1 MLKRVIAVVM
11 AVMLASVFIMAC
23 GNGGN
28 GDAATGDFTPAAEI
42 VAPEG
47 KTLGVLPVDAV
58 SEEPLRIATV
68 MVQNNPFGIAVMQ
81 GQYFAK
87 EVLADR
93 NVTVD
98 VISVDDFDA
107 HLWTTVLEDLI
118 AMDYD
123 AITFFGIGEALQ
135 PVVDRGVEAGILMYS
150 FNTEPG
156 NDSLRQAWFGQ
167 SGFDGGAQV
176 ASKLVELMDGEG
188 QFGIITGDF
197 AVLGHE
203 ERRLGARSVTDDVP
217 GMELVGEWMNND
229 RAEEAYSI
237 TNDMIAAFPDLRG
250 IYVTAGGP
258 SGAARALANAGLADQ
273 IVLVCHDVLDA
284 SAPYIADG
292 YIRAALD
299 QDPFNQGYMP
309 VVAAFNTLM
318 GEDPPPDQT
327 FFEGVIAVPETVRDL
342 FPELF

>member
-1 MLKRVIAVVM
+1 
-11 AVMLASVFIMAC
+11 
-23 GNGGN
+23 
-28 GDAATGDFTPAAEI
+28 
-42 VAPEG
+42 
-47 KTLGVLPVDAV
+47 
-58 SEEPLRIATV
+58 
-68 MVQNNPFGIAVMQ
+68 MVQNNPFGIAVLQ
-81 GQYFAK
+81 GQNFARD
-87 EVLADR
+87 VLADR

-98 VISVDDFDA
+98 VISVDYFDA
-107 HLWTTVLEDLI
+107 HLWSSTREDLI

-167 SGFDGGAQV
+167 SGFEGGAQV
-176 ASKLVELMDGEG
+176 GQKLVDLMEGEG

-203 ERRLGARSVTDDVP
+203 ERRLGARSVTDEQP

-229 RAEEAYSI
+229 LAEEAYAI
-237 TNDMIAAFPDLRG
+237 TNDMIVAFPDLRG

-258 SGAARALANAGLADQ
+258 SGAARAIANAGLGDQ
-273 IVLVCHDVLDA
+273 IILVCHDVLDA

-292 YIRAALD
+292 YIKAALD
-299 QDPFNQGYMP
+299 QDPFNQGFQP
-309 VVAAFNTLM
+309 VVAAFNYLVT
-318 GEDPPPDQT
+318 GEAPPDQT
-327 FFEGVIAVPETVRDL
+327 FFEGVIAVPETVREL